1 MHLIPTTPTDRQP
14 HHHQEIREMTMSK
27 HRHHRGR
34 TNRKPPYKWA
44 IDPATRADRIGLRT
58 PVC

>member
-1 MHLIPTTPTDRQP
+1 
-14 HHHQEIREMTMSK
+14 MSK

-34 TNRKPPYKWA
+34 TNRKPPYKWTL
-44 IDPATRADRIGLRT
+44 DPPTRAGLRT